1 MKLPKSSVGEIM
13 RMCEDADL
21 KDLMIIMDQFDE
33 DKHLYTAR
41 EANDIL
47 TFISGRRI
55 KIESDRK
62 WKEAKDKL
70 GL

>member
-1 MKLPKSSVGEIM
+1 MPLPKNSVGEIM

-21 KDLMIIMDQFDE
+21 KDLMIIMDHFDE
-33 DKHLYTAR
+33 DKHLYTVQ

-47 TFISGRRI
+47 KFIDGRRR
-55 KIESDRK
+55 KIEMDCK
-62 WKEAKDKL
+62 WKEAKSKL